1 MPINYP
7 TNPYIPSY
15 YYPQNNYMSSAYPN
29 MQQPMAS
36 NMNPMQQNYT
46 GTSVVRAMEWVEG
59 EVGAK
64 AFQMPTSWPANQPIP
79 LWDST
84 DTVIYLKSWNPMG
97 IPNPLQ
103 KIKYTLPE
111 QQSFL
116 PSNDV
121 SGTTNPVSMENYAT
135 KDDLEKIDK
144 LYHAL
149 KSKATYEAMK
159 EYDEN
164 DDFEGVS
171 GRRGRDGM
179 GRYISRDMSHE
190 MSRRDWPN
198 YQRDEWSGH
207 YYPPMYYPPNYR

>member
-1 MPINYP
+1 MYKNCTILEEKMCKELESLEEKYR
-7 TNPYIPSY
+7 T
-15 YYPQNNYMSSAYPN
+15 
-29 MQQPMAS
+29 S
-36 NMNPMQQNYT
+36 NSEM
-46 GTSVVRAMEWVEG
+46 
-59 EVGAK
+59 
-64 AFQMPTSWPANQPIP
+64 
-79 LWDST
+79 
-84 DTVIYLKSWNPMG
+84 TV
-97 IPNPLQ
+97 Q
-103 KIKYTLPE
+103 
-111 QQSFL
+111 
-116 PSNDV
+116 
-121 SGTTNPVSMENYAT
+121 
-135 KDDLEKIDK
+135 DLEKIDK